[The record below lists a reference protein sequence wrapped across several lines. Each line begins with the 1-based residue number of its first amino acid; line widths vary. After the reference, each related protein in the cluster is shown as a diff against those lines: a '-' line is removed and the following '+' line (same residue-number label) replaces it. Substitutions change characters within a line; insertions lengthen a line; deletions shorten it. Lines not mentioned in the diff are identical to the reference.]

1 MKKFCTNCGQ
11 EAPLSHK
18 VCTNCGTPLPP
29 QESEVTHNSTTPEP
43 LQSRQ
48 KEKKQEKVKVK
59 ENKKKKPVWPF
70 LLIGLLLAALIGAYF
85 FLNHK
90 YSLETHAKSIET
102 AINDKDYQS
111 LSNLLTVGQDGIAEE
126 EAKAF
131 ATVIEKSGKKDEFM
145 NELHGAAQGKNE
157 TTIQIGE
164 HDVLDLKRNGKY
176 FSVFPKYNFEPVLH
190 KVSIDGKEDAE
201 IEFTFNGKK
210 HTIAVADG
218 KETEIGTFV
227 AGKYALDAKKIIDG
241 KSTDGTLDIDVLS
254 EPQAQ
259 LAFDEHF
266 INITVEGDSK
276 LDASETQVFVNDNE
290 VDYNSNK
297 TTYGPYKGDSLSIYA
312 EGELDGKNFKTPTET
327 LTDIDLDEGSNSVTL
342 SFDEDDIDA
351 YIAEKE
357 QEKEETKTALERAE
371 AAEARAKA
379 AEERAKRN
387 SNDDEDSDTESD
399 SGSDI
404 IMVETADDAIQAAE
418 DHLGVSDL
426 SDYGDVRTPEVKS
439 FGYGFGIFDDDGDP
453 VMSFDVYEDGTV
465 VEYDET
471 GEEIDR
477 SNPYE

>member
-1 MKKFCTNCGQ
+1 M
-11 EAPLSHK
+11 
-18 VCTNCGTPLPP
+18 
-29 QESEVTHNSTTPEP
+29 
-43 LQSRQ
+43 
-48 KEKKQEKVKVK
+48 
-59 ENKKKKPVWPF
+59 
-70 LLIGLLLAALIGAYF
+70 
-85 FLNHK
+85 
-90 YSLETHAKSIET
+90 
-102 AINDKDYQS
+102 
-111 LSNLLTVGQDGIAEE
+111 
-126 EAKAF
+126 
-131 ATVIEKSGKKDEFM
+131 
-145 NELHGAAQGKNE
+145 
-157 TTIQIGE
+157 
-164 HDVLDLKRNGKY
+164 
-176 FSVFPKYNFEPVLH
+176 
-190 KVSIDGKEDAE
+190 
-201 IEFTFNGKK
+201 
-210 HTIAVADG
+210 
-218 KETEIGTFV
+218 
-227 AGKYALDAKKIIDG
+227 
-241 KSTDGTLDIDVLS
+241 S

-266 INITVEGDSK
+266 INIKVEGDSK

-327 LTDIDLDEGSNSVTL
+327 LTDIDLAEGSNSVTL

-379 AEERAKRN
+379 AEERAKAT
-387 SNDDEDSDTESD
+387 SNDDEDSDTDSD

-404 IMVETADDAIQAAE
+404 IMVETTDDAIQAAE

>member
-1 MKKFCTNCGQ
+1 MKKFCTNCGH

-18 VCTNCGTPLPP
+18 VCTNCGTPFPP
-29 QESEVTHNSTTPEP
+29 EENEVTHNSTAPEP
-43 LQSRQ
+43 LPSRQ
-48 KEKKQEKVKVK
+48 KEKMQEKVKVK

-90 YSLETHAKSIET
+90 YSPETHAKSIET
-102 AINDKDYQS
+102 AINDKDYQT
-111 LSNLLTVGQDGIAEE
+111 LSSLLTVGQDGIAEE

-131 ATVIEKSGKKDEFM
+131 ATMIEKSGKKDDFF
-145 NELHGAAQGKNE
+145 NELHAAAKDKND
-157 TTIQIGE
+157 TTIQISE
-164 HDVLDLKRNGKY
+164 RDVLDLKRNGKH
-176 FSVFPKYNFEPVLH
+176 FSVFPKYNFEPVRH
-190 KVSIDGKEDAE
+190 KVSIEGKEDAD
-201 IEFTFNGKK
+201 IEFTFNGKQ
-210 HTIAVADG
+210 HTISIADG

-227 AGKYALDAKKIIDG
+227 AGKYALDAQKTIDG
-241 KSTDGTLDIDVLS
+241 QSTDGTLDIDVLS
-254 EPQAQ
+254 EPQVQ

-266 INITVEGDSK
+266 INIKVEGDSK

-290 VDYNSNK
+290 VDYNSAK

-327 LTDIDLDEGSNSVTL
+327 LTDIDLAEGTNSVTL

-351 YIAEKE
+351 YIAEQE

-379 AEERAKRN
+379 AEERAEAN
-387 SNDDEDSDTESD
+387 ANDDEDSDTESD
-399 SGSDI
+399 SQSDI
-404 IMVETADDAIQAAE
+404 IMVETADDAIQAAG
-418 DHLGVSDL
+418 DHLGISDL
-426 SDYGDVRTPEVKS
+426 SEYGEVRTPDAKS
-439 FGYGFGIFDDDGDP
+439 FGYGFGVFDDNGNP